1 MIKRL
6 FYYLL
11 AFVIGTVICGLLGMM
26 NEKLGKVIG
35 SLFISVYMLK
45 VYYDCMHGT
54 ILRSR
59 FGRNKKV
66 KYSTLQEWVTGKY
79 KGFYELE
86 NKIFERE
93 AKPDCLDNLKIIRN
107 QILKLGKEK
116 AKLFRAHLKVVDKN
130 ESYIEFLLKFITS
143 MIMGIFLWAVKSMLF
158 KETASYGYEE
168 VINLI
173 TYCLVIVIWIS
184 SIISNNLEHCY
195 KSRVLLEVIDTIDD
209 EEYLM

>member
-11 AFVIGTVICGLLGMM
+11 VFVIGSVICGLLRIM
-26 NEKLGKVIG
+26 NEKLGACIG

-45 VYYDCMHGT
+45 AYYDCMNST
-54 ILRSR
+54 FFRKRLI
-59 FGRNKKV
+59 RNKKV
-66 KYSTLQEWVTGKY
+66 KYATLQEWVTGKY

-86 NKIFERE
+86 NKIFEGE
-93 AKPDCLDNLKIIRN
+93 AKTDCLDNLRVIRR

-130 ESYIEFLLKFITS
+130 ESYIEFLIKFITT
-143 MIMGIFLWAVKSMLF
+143 MIMGIFLWAVKSILF
-158 KETASYGYEE
+158 KEGASYGFEE

-173 TYCLVIVIWIS
+173 TYCLLIVICIS
-184 SIISNNLEHCY
+184 SIISNNLEYCY

>member
-1 MIKRL
+1 MFKRL

-11 AFVIGTVICGLLGMM
+11 VFIIGSVICGLLGIM
-26 NEKLGKVIG
+26 NEKLGKFIG

-45 VYYDCMHGT
+45 AYYDCMNST
-54 ILRSR
+54 FLRKR
-59 FGRNKKV
+59 LIRNKKV
-66 KYSTLQEWVTGKY
+66 KYATLQEWVTGKY

-86 NKIFERE
+86 NKIFEGE
-93 AKPDCLDNLKIIRN
+93 AKTDCLDNLKVIRC

-130 ESYIEFLLKFITS
+130 ESYIEFLIKFITT
-143 MIMGIFLWAVKSMLF
+143 MIMGIFLWAVKSILF
-158 KETASYGYEE
+158 KETASYGFEE

-173 TYCLVIVIWIS
+173 TYCLIIVICIS
-184 SIISNNLEHCY
+184 SIISNNLEYCY
-195 KSRVLLEVIDTIDD
+195 KSRVLFEIIDTIDD